1 VNNELDPSLVRPLV
15 AAWLAEDIGRGDIT
29 SASVIPQG
37 AQAVARLEAREEL
50 TVVGLDV
57 AALCF
62 EIVAGGRQVD
72 WDPKVADGDVA
83 KAGDTLARVE
93 GDLRTILTA
102 ERTALNVFARLSGV
116 ASLTADY
123 VRRLSGTKAQLV
135 DTRKTTPGLRVL
147 EKYAVRVGGG
157 SNHRHGLDDGILIKD
172 NHIAAAGGIGPAVR
186 SARANAH
193 HGLRVEVEVED
204 MAGLDEALEAGADI
218 VMLDNMSV
226 EEVRK
231 AVESNSTR
239 PARALLEVSGGIN
252 LDNIEEY
259 ARTGVDL
266 ISVGALTH
274 SVRSV
279 DVALEVDL

>member
-1 VNNELDPSLVRPLV
+1 MNNELDLSLVRPLV
-15 AAWLAEDIGRGDIT
+15 RSWLAEDVGRGDLT
-29 SASVIPQG
+29 SASVIPEK
-37 AQAVARLEAREEL
+37 AYAVARLEARESF
-50 TVVGLDV
+50 VVAGLGV
-57 AALCF
+57 AGLCF
-62 EIVAGGRQVD
+62 EMVSDRPPT
-72 WDPKVADGDVA
+72 WDPKVDDGALVN
-83 KAGDTLARVE
+83 AGAVIARVE
-93 GDLRTILTA
+93 GNLRAILTA

-116 ASLTADY
+116 ASMSAEY
-123 VRRLSGTKAQLV
+123 VQSLQGTKARLV

-157 SNHRHGLDDGILIKD
+157 SNHRYGLDDGILIKD

-186 SARANAH
+186 QARMNAH
-193 HGLRVEVEVED
+193 HGLRIEVEVED
-204 MAGLDEALEAGADI
+204 LAGLDEALDAGADTI
-218 VMLDNMSV
+218 LLDNMSV

-231 AVESNSTR
+231 AVETAEGR
-239 PARALLEVSGGIN
+239 VLLEVSGGIT

-259 ARTGVDL
+259 GRTGVDL

>member
-1 VNNELDPSLVRPLV
+1 MNNELDLSLVRPLV
-15 AAWLAEDIGRGDIT
+15 RAWLAEDVGRGDIT
-29 SASVIPQG
+29 SASVIPDK
-37 AQAVARLEAREEL
+37 AYAVARLEAREGF
-50 TVVGLDV
+50 VVAGLGV
-57 AALCF
+57 AGLCF
-62 EIVAGGRQVD
+62 ELVGDASLE
-72 WDPKVADGDVA
+72 WDPKVSDGEVTSP
-83 KAGDTLARVE
+83 GQTLAGVE
-93 GDLRTILTA
+93 GNLRSILTA

-123 VRRLSGTKAQLV
+123 AQSLWGTKAKLV

-157 SNHRHGLDDGILIKD
+157 SNHRFGLDDGILIKD

-186 SARANAH
+186 SARMNAH

-204 MAGLDEALEAGADI
+204 LPGLDEALDAGAD
-218 VMLDNMSV
+218 VVLLDNMPV
-226 EEVRK
+226 EDVRK
-231 AVESNSTR
+231 AVEAT
-239 PARALLEVSGGIN
+239 AGRALLEVSGGIT

-259 ARTGVDL
+259 ARAGVDL

>member
-1 VNNELDPSLVRPLV
+1 MNNELDLSLVRPLV
-15 AAWLAEDIGRGDIT
+15 ESWLDEDVGRGDIT
-29 SASVIPQG
+29 SASVIP
-37 AQAVARLEAREEL
+37 AQAYAVARLEARESF
-50 TVVGLDV
+50 TVAGLGV
-57 AALCF
+57 AGLCF
-62 EIVAGGRQVD
+62 EIVGAGRVE
-72 WDPKVADGDVA
+72 WDPKVDDGRIA
-83 KAGDTLARVE
+83 APGETLARVE
-93 GDLRTILTA
+93 GNLRSILTA
-102 ERTALNVFARLSGV
+102 ERTALNAFARLSGV
-116 ASLTADY
+116 ASMTAEY
-123 VRRLSGTKAQLV
+123 AGTLRGTKARLV

-157 SNHRHGLDDGILIKD
+157 SNHRYGLDDGILIKD

-186 SARANAH
+186 YARMNAH

-204 MAGLDEALEAGADI
+204 LAGLDEALDAGADI
-218 VMLDNMSV
+218 VMLDNMTV

-231 AVESNSTR
+231 AVETNSSR
-239 PARALLEVSGGIN
+239 PAPALLEVSGGIN
-252 LDNIEEY
+252 LDNLEEY

>member
-1 VNNELDPSLVRPLV
+1 MNNELDLSLVRPLV
-15 AAWLAEDIGRGDIT
+15 AAWLAEDLGRGDIT
-29 SASVIPQG
+29 STSVIPRK
-37 AQAVARLEAREEL
+37 AQAVARLEAREEF
-50 TVVGLDV
+50 VVAGLGV
-57 AALCF
+57 AGLCF
-62 EIVAGGRQVD
+62 EMAGEPAPD
-72 WDPKVADGDVA
+72 WDPKVDDGELV

-93 GDLRTILTA
+93 GNLRRILAA

-123 VRRLSGTKAQLV
+123 AQSLWGTKARLV

-186 SARANAH
+186 SARTNAH

-204 MAGLDEALEAGADI
+204 LAGLDEALDAGADI
-218 VMLDNMSV
+218 VLLDNMSV

-231 AVESNSTR
+231 AVEAT
-239 PARALLEVSGGIN
+239 AGRALLEVSGGMN
-252 LDNIEEY
+252 LDNIGDY
-259 ARTGVDL
+259 GRTGADL

>member
-1 VNNELDPSLVRPLV
+1 MNNELDLSLVRPLV
-15 AAWLAEDIGRGDIT
+15 ESWLAEDVGRGDVT
-29 SASVIPQG
+29 SASVIPEK
-37 AQAVARLEAREEL
+37 AYAVARLEARESF
-50 TVVGLDV
+50 VVAGIGV
-57 AALCF
+57 AGLCF
-62 EIVAGGRQVD
+62 EIVGGGRLD
-72 WDPKVADGDVA
+72 WDPKVDDGHVTQA
-83 KAGDTLARVE
+83 AETLARVE
-93 GDLRTILTA
+93 GNLRSILTA
-102 ERTALNVFARLSGV
+102 ERTALNAFARLSGV
-116 ASLTADY
+116 ASLTSDY
-123 VRRLSGTKAQLV
+123 AQSLWGTKARLV

-157 SNHRHGLDDGILIKD
+157 SNHRYGLDDGILIKD

-186 SARANAH
+186 SARMNAH
-193 HGLRVEVEVED
+193 HGLRVEIEVAD
-204 MAGLDEALEAGADI
+204 LAGLDEALDAGADI

-226 EEVRK
+226 EDVRK
-231 AVESNSTR
+231 AVEST
-239 PARALLEVSGGIN
+239 AGRALLEVSGGIT

>member
-1 VNNELDPSLVRPLV
+1 MNNELDLSLIRPLV
-15 AAWLAEDIGRGDIT
+15 ESWLAEDVGRGDIT
-29 SASVIPQG
+29 SAAVVPRK
-37 AQAVARLEAREEL
+37 AFAVARLEARESF
-50 TVVGLDV
+50 TVAGLGV
-57 AALCF
+57 AGLCF
-62 EIVAGGRQVD
+62 EIVGAGRVE
-72 WDPKVADGDVA
+72 WDPKVDDGHIA
-83 KAGDTLARVE
+83 SAGQTLARVE
-93 GDLRTILTA
+93 GNLRSILTA

-123 VRRLSGTKAQLV
+123 AGLLHGTRAHLV

-186 SARANAH
+186 YARMNAH

-204 MAGLDEALEAGADI
+204 LAGLDEALDAGAD
-218 VMLDNMSV
+218 VVLLDNMTV

-231 AVESNSTR
+231 AVEAT
-239 PARALLEVSGGIN
+239 AGRALLEVSGGIN
-252 LDNIEEY
+252 LDNIVEY

>member
-1 VNNELDPSLVRPLV
+1 MNTELDLSLIRPLV
-15 AAWLAEDIGRGDIT
+15 RAWLAEDVGRGDIT
-29 SASVIPQG
+29 STSVIPSK
-37 AQAVARLEAREEL
+37 AYAVARLEARESF
-50 TVVGLDV
+50 VVAGLGV
-57 AALCF
+57 AGLCF
-62 EIVAGGRQVD
+62 EMVSDRPPQ
-72 WDPKVADGDVA
+72 WDPKTEDGQIA
-83 KAGDTLARVE
+83 AAGDTLARVE
-93 GDLRTILTA
+93 GNLRSILTA

-123 VRRLSGTKAQLV
+123 AQSLAGTNARLV

-157 SNHRHGLDDGILIKD
+157 SNHRYGLDDGILIKD

-186 SARANAH
+186 SARSNAH
-193 HGLRVEVEVED
+193 HGLKIEVEVED
-204 MAGLDEALEAGADI
+204 LAGLDEALDAGADI
-218 VMLDNMSV
+218 VLLDNMTV

-231 AVESNSTR
+231 AVEAT
-239 PARALLEVSGGIN
+239 AGRALLEVSGGMN